1 MGRKVV
7 LVVAGIDRRE
17 GDAILCILDGLV
29 DVQRNDTDGA
39 HPGADE
45 APEAAPAPAMGD
57 QDIEKLT
64 EKVWQRIRRMLQL
77 ERERRRG
84 LP

>member
-1 MGRKVV
+1 M
-7 LVVAGIDRRE
+7 AEQD
-17 GDAILCILDGLV
+17 LD
-29 DVQRNDTDGA
+29 
-39 HPGADE
+39 
-45 APEAAPAPAMGD
+45 
-57 QDIEKLT
+57 KLT